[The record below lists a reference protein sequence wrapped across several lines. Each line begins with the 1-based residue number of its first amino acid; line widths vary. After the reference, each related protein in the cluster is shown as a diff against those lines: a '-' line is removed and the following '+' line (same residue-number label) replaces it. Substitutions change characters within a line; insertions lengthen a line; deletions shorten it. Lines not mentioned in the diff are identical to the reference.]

1 MEKKPSYEKP
11 AIIYKE
17 KIEARAGVCTGGK
30 ADIGA
35 CPAGPIT
42 S

>member
-1 MEKKPSYEKP
+1 MDKKPVYQKP

-17 KIEARAGVCTGGK
+17 KIEARAGACGGGK
-30 ADIGA
+30 ATSGTCVA
-35 CPAGPIT
+35 PIT